1 MQRVRVATPCTY
13 TLSDCAIRAAAVTWA
28 GRQAYCG
35 AMLKRASISSYSSSL
50 GYPFEPHC
58 KRLVADAAKTVATA
72 FHHQPTPPS
81 VLRMK
86 STETDLMLDQLP
98 FHCYHHYQRT
108 VVDMQP
114 PASSPEPNP
123 PSSARRR
130 LAVPANDRYPVM
142 TRFSFVNSRRL
153 HHLPYLLRFLSPS

>member
-1 MQRVRVATPCTY
+1 
-13 TLSDCAIRAAAVTWA
+13 
-28 GRQAYCG
+28 
-35 AMLKRASISSYSSSL
+35 MLKRASMPRYSSSL
-50 GYPFEPHC
+50 GYPSEPHC

-81 VLRMK
+81 VLLMK
-86 STETDLMLDQLP
+86 STETDLMLDPLP
-98 FHCYHHYQRT
+98 FHCYHYYQRT

-114 PASSPEPNP
+114 PASSPEPKP
-123 PSSARRR
+123 PSGARRR
-130 LAVPANDRYPVM
+130 LAVPANDRYPVV